1 MAEKSVAGY
10 NNRVPESK
18 PDPDSESES
27 ESESSDSDSDDYD
40 DDDDDEDGMYL
51 LGEDYSKNTLVELKK
66 KALYS
71 VLRAFRAETSTTTN
85 KRTQIIENLMNQWNI
100 AEETL
105 VSLEDNI
112 QKELFA
118 QQQRVDSSAP
128 DNKGIVKPKP
138 RTIFEEKKE
147 TLIPTSVDRFGSGW
161 GSVDPESLIGKLV
174 SVRMPGEDRFEEFT
188 IQIYDAQQ
196 EMHRLEP
203 VYVESDAMKID
214 EMLNW
219 VDLREIPPEEIMWEG
234 GERPNF
240 DSTYDC
246 FPRR

>member
-1 MAEKSVAGY
+1 GCVF
-10 NNRVPESK
+10 V
-18 PDPDSESES
+18 
-27 ESESSDSDSDDYD
+27 
-40 DDDDDEDGMYL
+40 YL
-51 LGEDYSKNTLVELKK
+51 V
-66 KALYS
+66 
-71 VLRAFRAETSTTTN
+71 VQ

-219 VDLREIPPEEIMWEG
+219 VDLREIHQEEKKNTILG
-234 GERPNF
+234 FLSSLGSLQCRTRKIKPQILHPVSLFNTF
-240 DSTYDC
+240 
-246 FPRR
+246 